1 METFSLK
8 FVVLCY
14 VQDETLLKGRIQ
26 LIEVPAN
33 SVLGLEGDLESCVY
47 FIATGKLKVFRHTG
61 DDPKDETKVGLL
73 RCGLADRAAWLAQS
87 VEHETLNLRVV
98 GSSPTLGDHFV
109 FSFSKFRTSVSG
121 QFCSFRAHNSSLE
134 GAIKLK
140 FAPFCSS

>member
-1 METFSLK
+1 METFSSK

-98 GSSPTLGDHFV
+98 GSSPTLGDHLYFLFRNFEHQFQASFV
-109 FSFSKFRTSVSG
+109 LSALITPHWKV
-121 QFCSFRAHNSSLE
+121 L
-134 GAIKLK
+134 
-140 FAPFCSS
+140 